1 MNPQYYEWILN
12 VDVEII
18 CENNRM
24 QIAKTFIFITCSN
37 IHLIFLQTNIQWIL
51 LQFLDIQRVK
61 FTFIMLIFNS
71 NNNKKLQLHPR
82 YFSKYKSNPFNS
94 LKTDLKHSFPYKFIR
109 KPEKHKR
116 VLLRLFCCIFWNTLF
131 AIRLNPL
138 WRNTLCNS
146 ALILKY
152 IFKHARE

>member
-18 CENNRM
+18 CRNNRM

-37 IHLIFLQTNIQWIL
+37 IYLVFVPMNIQWIL
-51 LQFLDIQRVK
+51 QSCTSTGVFY
-61 FTFIMLIFNS
+61 FYAIFNS

-94 LKTDLKHSFPYKFIR
+94 LKTDLKHSFPYNSFA
-109 KPEKHKR
+109 KPENTKGFTP
-116 VLLRLFCCIFWNTLF
+116 LFCCIFGIHSSPF
-131 AIRLNPL
+131 D
-138 WRNTLCNS
+138 
-146 ALILKY
+146 
-152 IFKHARE
+152 